1 MPPSREPGRASLR
14 AMTTIGLT
22 GGIAAG
28 KSTAARRLVE
38 HGAVLIDADAVV
50 RELQAPGGAA
60 LAPMVAA
67 FGEAILAADGTL
79 DRPALGRIVFGDD
92 EARRRLNAIVHP
104 LVRSRSRQLEEGAR
118 REHGEAV
125 VIVRDIPLLV
135 ETGQARQMDL
145 VLVIEA
151 PREQRIRRMVEDRAM
166 SPAEAAARID
176 AQATDAQRRA
186 VADDVLVNDGSP
198 ERLRAAVDDWWVRRI
213 G

>member
-1 MPPSREPGRASLR
+1 
-14 AMTTIGLT
+14 MTTIGLT
-22 GGIAAG
+22 GGIASG

-38 HGAVLIDADAVV
+38 LGAVLIDADAVV

-60 LAPMVAA
+60 LAPMAEA
-67 FGEAILAADGTL
+67 FGEGILGTDGSL

-92 EARRRLNAIVHP
+92 EARNRLNAIVHP
-104 LVRSRSRQLEEGAR
+104 LVRTRSRQLEERAR
-118 REHGEAV
+118 QRHGQAT

-135 ETGQARQMDL
+135 ETGQAAEMDL

-151 PREQRIRRMVEDRAM
+151 PREQRIRRMIGDRGM
-166 SPAEAAARID
+166 SAADAAARID

-186 VADDVLVNDGSP
+186 VADDVLVNDGTR
-198 ERLRAAVDDWWVRRI
+198 EQLRAAVDEWWARRL